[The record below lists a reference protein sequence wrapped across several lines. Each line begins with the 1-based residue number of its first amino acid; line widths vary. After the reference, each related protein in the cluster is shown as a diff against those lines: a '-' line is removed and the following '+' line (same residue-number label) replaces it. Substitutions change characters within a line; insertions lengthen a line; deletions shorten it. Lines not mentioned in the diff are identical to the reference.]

1 MKKNNPKANTPSEET
16 VIANIGK
23 VKNIYKQF
31 TKKKSFDCKDFS
43 WVRDTDTLIELFED
57 NPNWTADKSQN
68 SNRTALASVLRSLD
82 G

>member
-1 MKKNNPKANTPSEET
+1 MKKNNPKANIPSEET

-57 NPNWTADKSQN
+57 SPNWTTDKSQN
-68 SNRTALASVLRSLD
+68 SNRTALASALRSLD